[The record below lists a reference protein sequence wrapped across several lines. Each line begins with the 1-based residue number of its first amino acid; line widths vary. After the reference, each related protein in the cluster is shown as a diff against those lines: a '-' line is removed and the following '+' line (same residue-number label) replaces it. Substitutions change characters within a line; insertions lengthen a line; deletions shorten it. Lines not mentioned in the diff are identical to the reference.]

1 MLIIENNKI
10 YITKGDDAVIDVD
23 ITIDGS
29 AYPMQPGDVLT
40 LTVRAR
46 PEADSPVLL
55 ETTGEAGGTQLALT
69 HEKTARLEVGQYSA
83 DIQLTTAE
91 GRRITLWPTPEGS
104 ARRSTSNSKTFNV
117 MPEVTD
123 T

>member
-1 MLIIENNKI
+1 MLIIEDNKI

-23 ITIDGS
+23 ISIDGH
-29 AYPMQPGDVLT
+29 AYPMQAGDRLT

-46 PEADSPVLL
+46 PEAASPVLL
-55 ETTGEAGGTQLALT
+55 ETSGAAGETQLVLA
-69 HEKTARLEVGQYSA
+69 HEKTAQMEVGQYSA
-83 DIQLTTAE
+83 DIQTTAE

-104 ARRSTSNSKTFNV
+104 ARRSTSNSRSFTV
-117 MPEVTD
+117 MPEVTA

>member
-1 MLIIENNKI
+1 MLIIEDNKI

-23 ITIDGS
+23 ITIDGR
-29 AYPMQPGDVLT
+29 AYPMQEGDRLT

-55 ETTGEAGGTQLALT
+55 ETTGATGDTQLALS
-69 HEKTARLEVGQYSA
+69 HEKTAQMEVGQYSA

-91 GRRITLWPTPEGS
+91 GKRITLWPTPEGP
-104 ARRSTSNSKTFNV
+104 ARRSTSNSRSFNV
-117 MPEVTD
+117 MPEVTA